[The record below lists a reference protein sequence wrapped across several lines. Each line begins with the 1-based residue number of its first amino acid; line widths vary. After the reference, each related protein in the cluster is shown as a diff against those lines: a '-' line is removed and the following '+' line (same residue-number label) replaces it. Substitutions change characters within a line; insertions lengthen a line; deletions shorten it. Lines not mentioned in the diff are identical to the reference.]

1 MTTQS
6 IIVYRNPAEAALWE
20 SGMVFPLICGMVIG
34 CILAY
39 GAATFWDKQ
48 FSYGTCYR
56 QYTGHIALVFALIG
70 VFGTMWW
77 MAI

>member
-48 FSYGTCYR
+48 FSYVASTVN
-56 QYTGHIALVFALIG
+56 TPATSPLSLH
-70 VFGTMWW
+70 
-77 MAI
+77 